1 MASEYI
7 DINEVT
13 SMLGITED
21 EVRGLVSSGK
31 IREYRDAGKV
41 YYKRTEVIKVE
52 PKAGG
57 SSIIDLQASGPDSP
71 DAVSLDDNESFA
83 SALSSLADSS
93 ASLGALDESPATDDL
108 PKVGSQPGGSSISFA
123 PDDDLGSPDD
133 DVAAAPS
140 DINLMDI
147 PEDLPAKPGKS
158 KGVAAE
164 IPDLGLSGSSIISLE
179 PSDSRIAA
187 SPASKE
193 DTKVT
198 KVGISVFD
206 EEELGIQTDPMG
218 ETQISSGMEAFDA
231 VGSGSGLLDLT
242 QESDDTSLG
251 AALLDAISPTDA
263 SDAEIEAAPVEG
275 ETITDDGSAVA
286 VMEDTAGVAAI
297 GAAPAMPSS
306 MAARAS
312 YAPMA
317 GVVPMNVCLG
327 IGIVGLGLL
336 GVVSAAALQGTWP
349 SSLMD
354 MISGGPVHWGVFGGL
369 ALISVVAGVL
379 SIMADRK

>member
-13 SMLGITED
+13 TMLGMSEA
-21 EVRGLVSSGK
+21 EVRNLVASGK
-31 IREYRDAGKV
+31 IREYRDAGKIF
-41 YYKRTEVIKVE
+41 YKRTEVAKVE

-57 SSIIDLQASGPDSP
+57 SSIIDLQAGGADSP
-71 DAVSLDDNESFA
+71 DAVSLDDHESFA

-108 PKVGSQPGGSSISFA
+108 PKVGSQAGGSGIGFA
-123 PDDDLGSPDD
+123 PDE
-133 DVAAAPS
+133 DVSAAPS

-147 PEDLPAKPGKS
+147 PEDLPSKPAAS
-158 KGVAAE
+158 RSAAAE

-179 PSDSRIAA
+179 PSDSRISA
-187 SPASKE
+187 SPAAKE

-206 EEELGIQTDPMG
+206 EDELGIQTDPMG

-263 SDAEIEAAPVEG
+263 SDAEIETAQVEA
-275 ETITDDGSAVA
+275 ETITADGSAVA
-286 VMEDTAGVAAI
+286 VMEDTAGMAAM
-297 GAAPAMPSS
+297 GAAPAMPSL
-306 MAARAS
+306 AARAAAS
-312 YAPMA
+312 QMA
-317 GVVPMNVCLG
+317 GAVPMNVCLG
-327 IGIVGLGLL
+327 LGILGMGVL
-336 GVVSAAALQGTWP
+336 GVVTAASLQGTWP
-349 SSLMD
+349 STMLD
-354 MISGGPVHWGVFGGL
+354 MLAKGPVHWGVFGGL
-369 ALISVVAGVL
+369 AVISVATGII

>member
-1 MASEYI
+1 
-7 DINEVT
+7 
-13 SMLGITED
+13 MLGITED
-21 EVRGLVSSGK
+21 EVRELVGSGK

-41 YYKRTEVIKVE
+41 YYKRTEVVKVE

-57 SSIIDLQASGPDSP
+57 SSVIDLQATGPDSP

-108 PKVGSQPGGSSISFA
+108 PKVGSQAGGSSISFA
-123 PDDDLGSPDD
+123 PDDDLAKADI
-133 DVAAAPS
+133 AAAPS

-147 PEDLPAKPGKS
+147 PEDLPAKPG
-158 KGVAAE
+158 AARGGMSE

-179 PSDSRIAA
+179 PSDSGIAP

-206 EEELGIQTDPMG
+206 EEELGIKTDPMG

-263 SDAEIEAAPVEG
+263 SDAEIEAAPIEG
-275 ETITDDGSAVA
+275 ETITEDGSAVA

-297 GAAPAMPSS
+297 GAAPAMPS

-327 IGIVGLGLL
+327 LGILGLGLL
-336 GVVSAAALQGTWP
+336 GIVTAAALQGTWP
-349 SSLMD
+349 STLLG
-354 MISGGPVHWGVFGGL
+354 MISTGPVHWGVFGGL
-369 ALISVVAGVL
+369 AVISVVAGVL